1 MERAEAAA
9 KGWGGAD
16 GAAEG
21 VAGEGG
27 ADEAREV
34 GQAEEDLSEEVVA
47 ESSDSGATGRPA
59 AAERPWPA
67 TVANLGTAGVEEP
80 SSGVGCAYDNLT
92 RPKALMPISIVNF
105 FSGTTD

>member
-47 ESSDSGATGRPA
+47 ESSDSGATGRRLLRDHGRRLWRIW
-59 AAERPWPA
+59 ERPAWKNPPLA
-67 TVANLGTAGVEEP
+67 WRGL
-80 SSGVGCAYDNLT
+80 CL
-92 RPKALMPISIVNF
+92 R
-105 FSGTTD
+105 